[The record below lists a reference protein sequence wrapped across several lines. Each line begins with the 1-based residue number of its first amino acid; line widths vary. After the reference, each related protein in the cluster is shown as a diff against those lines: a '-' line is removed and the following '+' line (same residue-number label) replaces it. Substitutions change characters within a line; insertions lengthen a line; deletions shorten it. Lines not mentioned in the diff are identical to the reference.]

1 MCRIPDAAKVGGQ
14 KSGSSSLGDWIGDG
28 YAKVREKRG
37 KYRAEREIR
46 LGAMH
51 ASAREERFRLDR
63 ANAKETL

>member
-14 KSGSSSLGDWIGDG
+14 KSWSSSLGDWIGDG
-28 YAKVREKRG
+28 YAKVGEKRD
-37 KYRAEREIR
+37 KYWTEREIR

-51 ASAREERFRLDR
+51 ARAGEERFRLDR